1 MERVA
6 DFLLRYPRLV
16 FAGLVAVSVA
26 AALVLLVGGV
36 RFDYNLEN
44 FLPAHDPTIQEYKAF
59 TEVYEPD
66 DAFIVVGFE
75 TENVYSFETLS
86 DLRAMTTAL
95 QDIEG
100 VEDVA
105 SVTSIEN
112 LRGTADGIE
121 VAPLVGEIVN
131 DPDSL
136 AALERRVRTDS
147 LAQGYVVNA
156 AGTAAALFIKIAPE
170 LNAYA
175 TRGAIIDAA
184 KEALE
189 PFGAQYEFRW
199 SGYPYLRNAYV
210 TMLQVE
216 VVRSVGLASFVI
228 ILVLLWMFR
237 NVRGVVLPI
246 VVVWLGVLWTIAT
259 IMAVG
264 SAIDVLTS
272 TLAAIILVVAVA
284 DSLHLLA
291 KYYDG
296 LGQGMTKREAI
307 RQMAVRLGA
316 ATLLTSVTTA
326 IGFGTLATSQV
337 LPMKR
342 FGAFTAVGVM
352 LTFGISLALL
362 TVILL
367 WTNVPKETQIDRLG
381 GGSFRGLL
389 TWIDGFTE
397 RHARAILV
405 GTAVLC
411 GLSVLGATRLHVNS
425 YINDDLGPRTR
436 VYQDIR
442 FFEDHI
448 ASPFR
453 FETVLTAGP
462 DDFKDPALIQKVAA
476 VEQYLTDH
484 PAVGR
489 VVSPVDL
496 LKQLNRAMRS
506 DSAAAYRLPDD
517 PDLIAQYFFLLELT
531 DEDFLRRFVD
541 FDYGEVRISALMND
555 VGSAQI
561 KTFREDYDAF
571 LRTTLPETVEPTQ
584 TGTIVLAAGLSDYL
598 VQSLLLSIGLAF
610 LFISILMGVLFRN
623 AKLVLISLVPNV
635 VPLLVI
641 AGLMGVTGIEIKPAT
656 AVIFSIAFGIA
667 VDDTIHMLAR
677 LRQEVRAGA
686 ELRDAVRTTILGTG
700 KAVILTSLIL
710 FGGFIVLTTSVFQ
723 STMYMGLLVST
734 TVALAVLADL
744 LLLPALLHVFKPEIA
759 ADASTVA
766 ADNAGRIGSELPA

>member
-6 DFLLRYPRLV
+6 DFLLRHPRAV
-16 FAGLVAVSVA
+16 FAALVAVSVA
-26 AALVLLVGGV
+26 AALVLVVGGV

-59 TEVYEPD
+59 TENYEPD

-75 TENVYSFETLS
+75 TEDVYRFETLT

-95 QDIEG
+95 EAIEG
-100 VEDVA
+100 VEEVA

-121 VAPLVGEIVN
+121 VAPLVRSIV
-131 DPDSL
+131 DHPDSL
-136 AALERRVRTDS
+136 AALEARVRGDS
-147 LAQGYVVNA
+147 LATNYVVNE
-156 AGTAAALFIKIAPE
+156 AGTAAALFIKIRPE

-175 TRGAIIDAA
+175 TRGAIIDEASA
-184 KEALE
+184 ALE
-189 PFGAQYEFRW
+189 PYASRYKFRW

-216 VVRSVGLASFVI
+216 VVRSVGLASLVI
-228 ILVLLWMFR
+228 VLVLLWMFR

-259 IMAVG
+259 MMAVG
-264 SAIDVLTS
+264 SSIDVLTS

-342 FGAFTAVGVM
+342 FGAFTAIGVM
-352 LTFGISLALL
+352 LTFVISLALL

-367 WTNVPKETQIDRLG
+367 WTKAPKPSQIDRLG
-381 GGSFRGLL
+381 GGGFRPLL
-389 TWIDGFTE
+389 AWIDGFAE

-411 GLSVLGATRLHVNS
+411 GLSALAATRLHVNS

-448 ASPFR
+448 VSPFR
-453 FETVLTAGP
+453 FETVLTADRP
-462 DDFKDPALIQKVAA
+462 DAFKDPALMQTVAEIEA
-476 VEQYLTDH
+476 YLHAH

-496 LKQLNRAMRS
+496 LKQLNRSMRG

-517 PDLIAQYFFLLELT
+517 PDLTAQYFFLLELT

-541 FDYGEVRISALMND
+541 FDYGEVRVSAMMND
-555 VGSAQI
+555 IGSAQI
-561 KTFREDYDAF
+561 KTFREEYDTF
-571 LRTTLPETVEPTQ
+571 LAETLPPNVEATQ

-623 AKLVLISLVPNV
+623 AKLVFISLVPNV

-641 AGLMGVTGIEIKPAT
+641 AGLMGVAGIEIKPAT

-677 LRQEVRAGA
+677 LRQEMRGGA
-686 ELRDAVRTTILGTG
+686 VLRDAVRTTILGTG
-700 KAVILTSLIL
+700 KAVILTSIIL

-723 STMYMGLLVST
+723 STMYMGLLVSA
-734 TVALAVLADL
+734 TVVLAVLADL
-744 LLLPALLHVFKPEIA
+744 FLLPALLHVLHPEIDVKA
-759 ADASTVA
+759 PE
-766 ADNAGRIGSELPA
+766 RIGDELPA